1 MSAQKMPNAAPLV
14 ERPPPPPAPPSRSE
28 EAALLSVIARAA
40 SDPQCDL
47 DKMERLLNMQER
59 IVSKRGETA
68 FNDAMSKAQA
78 EMRRVA
84 ADSNNPQTRSQYASY
99 GAIDR
104 VLRPIYTEHGFSI
117 SFDTGESPRE
127 DFVRMLAIVA
137 HKDGFSRTYHADI
150 PADGKGAKGGDVMTK
165 THAFGAA
172 TTYGMRYLLKMVFN
186 VAIGED
192 DTDGN
197 TEQEP
202 SDFLMRHAGYVREF
216 IFTVAAIKGALMDDP
231 PKWSVAAESWC
242 ELDNDCK
249 RGLWLA
255 PSRGGVFTTREREQL
270 KSAEFLAA
278 CKEFGN
284 AEAST

>member
-1 MSAQKMPNAAPLV
+1 MSGLVAMV
-14 ERPPPPPAPPSRSE
+14 ERLATRQDVDVE
-28 EAALLSVIARAA
+28 KLQALLTI
-40 SDPQCDL
+40 
-47 DKMERLLNMQER
+47 QER
-59 IVSKRGETA
+59 ILGKRAETA
-68 FNDAMSKAQA
+68 FSAAMSKAQA
-78 EMRRVA
+78 EMRRIA

-197 TEQEP
+197 TEEDQKP
-202 SDFLMRHAGYVREF
+202 SQALDRVLKHNGYLREF
-216 IFTVAAIKGALMDDP
+216 IFTVAAIKSALIDKP
-231 PKWSVAAESWC
+231 PKWSAAAEAWC
-242 ELDNDCK
+242 ELDNETK
-249 RGLWLA
+249 QGLWLA
-255 PSRGGVFTTREREQL
+255 TTKGGVFTTQDRELL
-270 KSAEFLAA
+270 KAPEFIAA
-278 CKEFGN
+278 CKDFCSGQ
-284 AEAST
+284 SL

>member
-1 MSAQKMPNAAPLV
+1 MSRLSLPLK
-14 ERPPPPPAPPSRSE
+14 SE
-28 EAALLSVIARAA
+28 HQVHDASMLEVISRAA
-40 SDPQCDL
+40 SNPEVDVT
-47 DKMERLLNMQER
+47 KMERLFALQKEFLMQR
-59 IVSKRGETA
+59 AETA

-197 TEQEP
+197 TEDDP
-202 SDFLMRHAGYVREF
+202 KPAAALDRLMKHNGYLREF
-216 IFTVAAIKGALMDDP
+216 IFTVAAIKGALMEDP
-231 PKWSVAAESWC
+231 PKWSAAAEAWL
-242 ELDNDCK
+242 ELDGESK
-249 RGLWLA
+249 QGLWLA
-255 PSRGGVFTTREREQL
+255 TTKGGVFSVKEREQL
-270 KSAEFLAA
+270 KSNEFVAA